1 MKCHTFLAYLP
12 AFLASSF
19 LPDAHA
25 QAPRLWGMTP
35 MGGANDKGT
44 LFRVDADGTDFTVEY
59 HFSELSGWGPE
70 GTLCLADNGKLYG
83 TTNLG
88 GAGAIPAGTLFS
100 FDPASSTFTKLVDF
114 NNTNGGFGWGGLV
127 ATPEGLLYG
136 ATYAGGGSGGSI
148 FRLDPTSDTYTI
160 VYNLVQATDG
170 GSITSVL
177 HRASDGKLYGCA
189 ATGGINNAGTLFSFD
204 PSTSTF
210 TKLYDLGGGIAG
222 ATPYGSLCD
231 GGNGWFYGTTYAGGT
246 ENKGTLFKYT
256 PGTNTFVKLLDFT
269 GANGQAPWNAPI
281 RVGTDKL
288 YGTTAN
294 GGPSNGNGV
303 IYSIVP
309 STDSYTIEYV
319 FNILEG
325 GLLFGNV
332 MLASDGQLYGMGGS
346 GGANFQG
353 TIFRSDPATNAMTT
367 LHSFN
372 GPTDGYS
379 PRGDLVVAGV
389 ATSVSEVGEI
399 PAFSIAPNPSSG
411 LVRIDQKAAP
421 EMGARLRIT
430 DALGRTVYDAVLRD
444 RTHSLQLE
452 GAPGLYQVTVESVHG
467 LGTRRLVL
475 E

>member
-1 MKCHTFLAYLP
+1 MKHFTHLAQL
-12 AFLASSF
+12 LALIALCSQF
-19 LPDAHA
+19 EAHA

-35 MGGANDKGT
+35 MGGANDRGT

-59 HFSELSGWGPE
+59 HFSELSGWGAE

-88 GAGAIPAGTLFS
+88 GAGSIPAGTLFS

-114 NNTNGGFGWGGLV
+114 NNTNGGFGWGGMV
-127 ATPEGLLYG
+127 ATPEGPLYG
-136 ATYAGGGSGGSI
+136 ATYAGGSSGGSI
-148 FRLDPTSDTYTI
+148 FRLDPASDTYTI

-177 HRASDGKLYGCA
+177 YRASDGKLYGCA
-189 ATGGINNAGTLFSFD
+189 AYGGLNNAGTLFSFD
-204 PSTSTF
+204 PSNNTY
-210 TKLYDLGGGIAG
+210 TKLHDLGGGLAG
-222 ATPYGSLCD
+222 ETPYGSLCD
-231 GGNGWFYGTTYAGGT
+231 GGNGWFYGTTILGGT
-246 ENKGTLFKYT
+246 ENKGTLFKYA
-256 PGTNTFVKLLDFT
+256 PSSNTFVKLLDFT
-269 GANGQAPWNAPI
+269 GTNGQSPWNAPI
-281 RVGTDKL
+281 RVGADKL
-288 YGTTAN
+288 YGTAAN

-303 IYSIVP
+303 VYSITP
-309 STDSYTIEYV
+309 STDAYTIEYV
-319 FNILEG
+319 FNVLEG

-332 MLASDGQLYGMGGS
+332 MLANDGQLYGMGGS
-346 GGANFQG
+346 GGTNFQG
-353 TIFRSDPATNAMTT
+353 TIFRLDPATNAMTP

-389 ATSVSEVGEI
+389 ATSVSEEGEI

-411 LVRIDQKAAP
+411 LVRIELKAAP
-421 EMGARLRIT
+421 ETGARLRIA
-430 DALGRTVYDAVLRD
+430 DALGRTVYDAALRD
-444 RTHSLQLE
+444 RTHSLQLD
-452 GAPGLYQVTVESVHG
+452 GTPGLYLVTVESVHG